1 MKYYDLTISRW
12 FRSALFMIALFT
24 FSVNQISAQQPCSL
38 ACNGSTQVSTD
49 ENCEALIT
57 PDMILNDQT
66 TSCPGSVMPDDFDVT
81 VSNLYGE
88 IDNPITSAYIG
99 QDLYVKVTDLN
110 SGNSCWG
117 NITLED
123 KLGPIIESCP
133 TAPIEV
139 ACSDLSAYEG
149 PVYFDPCEGYKEP
162 VLLRETI
169 TPLNCD
175 PVYVKTVTRVYTAY
189 DSKNNAAPECTIVY
203 NLLRIDFDDV
213 NCPYDYTQYNSINS
227 CAGSRGSLSCDGK
240 WRFGQYGDE
249 YDTDLNGDG
258 VLDKDVYWDDNGNN
272 YPDPEEVGVPTMTTN
287 INGSLEEVPLY
298 PFPDVYCN
306 AVVTFNDIEYP
317 RIGCTKKIVRLWIFR
332 EWHCNDE
339 VLDTIPQVIE
349 IVDDIPPVLEC
360 PGHITTTTNTIMG
373 ATNTHYG
380 SVTCGA
386 NTDIPLPDATDNC
399 STYLTYDITYPGGF
413 ESHYDGTYPVL
424 IPMGVNEV
432 VFTVYDECYNSS
444 SCTVLVDV
452 QDNTPPVTVCDQYT
466 AVSLTTG
473 GEAVVNAYSFDDGS
487 YDDCKTHCM
496 LVQRMTPDDCDCKIP
511 EFCGM
516 DYIGSRDGSYYYMSS
531 YEISAG
537 IAKNRAN
544 AYGGS
549 VVIFD
554 DYAEE
559 QWLLNQV
566 RPTYGDRFWI
576 GMKRFGNGFLWDDH
590 TPLSYTNW
598 SPGNPSGT
606 GGLSW
611 TTVAPNYGNT
621 ILVADGAQV
630 NNFDDMVSNLRLES
644 GPTSS
649 TVDIHW
655 NWYAPSTGS
664 YTEDDGINM
673 KLLHYDGSQW
683 RTIYTERYSGTN
695 TTNTIAP
702 YLDKQNNGF
711 YRFHIPENTPCG
723 TNYFRIAIEDNSF
736 EWDVIQGNFGTNDDS
751 SHYDNADVAF
761 TVASEQCSE
770 DCVMMT
776 PTNQWNDASC
786 YIELPY
792 ILEIK
797 DICGFSEIANF
808 CCSDV
813 GTDQMVTFR
822 VVDIF
827 GNFNDCMVNVDVQ
840 DKVAPSLICPPN
852 TTVDC
857 DAAFDPNNL
866 DAIYG
871 VPVLS
876 DDCGATVSEEGI
888 NDLSSCNLGT
898 YTRVFTA
905 TDDGGRTS
913 TCKQVLTFL
922 NPDPFT
928 PDYDIECPA
937 DVTIVGCMAPEDLG
951 PDVYGYPEFINER
964 CGLLGTDWDDE
975 VFTFN
980 TLNGDAC
987 FKILRTWEVIDWCQP
1002 NMPVFSCVQVIK
1014 VTNGDKPII
1023 TGCEAQEVCTF
1034 DSECLEGFIELEV
1047 SASDSCTSSENLRWR
1062 YEVYAGELGVG
1073 PKSFSNPVREDSGD
1087 GPIANASG
1095 TYPIGS
1101 HIVRWTFFDRC
1112 GNATTCDQEFTIA
1125 NCKAPTAYCINGLA
1139 VDLMPMDLDGNGEP
1153 DFAMVELWAS
1163 DFDAGSH
1170 HVCGYEV
1177 ELSFSPDSLVPNI
1190 TFDCTTR
1197 GDQDVNIYASII
1209 GYDGERITSFCTST
1223 VNVQDNNE
1231 ACMGQMPTVNVGG
1244 NIFTEELENLSDV
1257 EVKLIGSP
1265 LIGTTDDNGEYA
1277 FPDMPMG
1284 GDYIVSPY
1292 YNEDPLNG
1300 VSTLDIIEIQ
1310 RHLLGL
1316 EPISSPYKLI
1326 AADVNR
1332 DYRIS
1337 TLDLLELRKLIL
1349 GIYNEFPDNDSW
1361 RFVDNAYDF
1370 IDPYNPLNED
1380 FKESYLIS
1388 KLETDM
1394 DIDFVAVKIGDV
1406 NDNAVANAAGQSMEI
1421 RESGQTALLM
1431 DDVSFEA
1438 GENISVPV
1446 EIGTANLRGM
1456 QMALEFD
1463 PNVLDIISIDSEN
1476 GNFGADN
1483 YRILEDKVLIS
1494 WNANVDYINDT
1505 ELFTIN
1511 AVAKSNARLIESIA
1525 IGSEALKAEMYDAD
1539 GNISQP
1545 VIKLNDNGSQFA
1557 LYQNTP
1563 NPFTDMTNVSFVLE
1577 QAGNVNIVISDV
1589 QGRTVKQVTEYFNE
1603 GNNTYVLGADEIG
1616 EAGIYYLTM
1625 NTDRQS
1631 ATIKMVVIR

>member
-1 MKYYDLTISRW
+1 MKYFESAIRRWYCCVLTC
-12 FRSALFMIALFT
+12 ALFILTTADNLV
-24 FSVNQISAQQPCSL
+24 SQNPPCSL
-38 ACNGSTQVSTD
+38 ACNGSTQVSLD
-49 ENCEALIT
+49 DNCEAMIT
-57 PDMILNDQT
+57 PDMILNDQN
-66 TSCPGSVMPDDFDVT
+66 TSCPNGNYIVN
-81 VSNLYGE
+81 VSNVYGD
-88 IDNPITSAYIG
+88 IANPVTSPYIG
-99 QDLYVKVTDLN
+99 QDLYVKVTDTN

-139 ACSDLSAYEG
+139 SCSDLSAYEG

-169 TPLNCD
+169 TPLSCD
-175 PVYVKTVTRVYTAY
+175 PLYVKTVTRVYTAY
-189 DSKNNAAPECTIVY
+189 DSKNNPAPECTITY

-213 NCPYDYTQYNSINS
+213 NCPSDYTQFPSINS

-240 WRFGQYGDE
+240 WRFGQYGDT
-249 YDTDLNGDG
+249 YDTDLDGDG
-258 VLDKDVYWDDNGNN
+258 ILDKDVFWDDNGNH
-272 YPDPEEVGVPTMTTN
+272 YPDPEEVGVPTITTN
-287 INGSLEEVPLY
+287 INGFTEELPLY

-306 AVVTFNDIEYP
+306 AVVTYDDIEYP
-317 RIGCTKKIVRLWIFR
+317 KIGCTKKIVRLWILR

-339 VLDTIPQVIE
+339 VLDTISQVLE
-349 IVDDIPPVLEC
+349 IVDDIPPVVEC
-360 PGHITTTTNTIMG
+360 PNYITTTTNTIMG
-373 ATNTHYG
+373 AVNTHYG

-386 NTDIPLPDATDNC
+386 NTYIPLPDATDNC
-399 STYLTYDITYPGGF
+399 SSNLSYDITYPGGF
-413 ESHYDGTYPVL
+413 VGHYDGQQPVV
-424 IPMGVNEV
+424 IPMGSNEV

-444 SCTVLVDV
+444 TCSLIVEV
-452 QDNTPPVTVCDQYT
+452 QDNTPPVTVCDQFT
-466 AVSLTTG
+466 AVSLTAG
-473 GEAVVNAYSFDDGS
+473 GEAVVNAHSFDDGS

-496 LVQRMTPDDCDCKIP
+496 LVRRMTPESCDCKVP
-511 EFCGM
+511 EFCGF
-516 DYIGSRDGSYYYMSS
+516 DYIGENNGSYYYKSDYAISS
-531 YEISAG
+531 T
-537 IAKNRAN
+537 IAKKRAE

-554 DYAEE
+554 TYAEE
-559 QWLLNQV
+559 QWLLNKI
-566 RPTYGDRFWI
+566 RPTFQDRFWI

-590 TPLSYTNW
+590 SHLSYENW

-606 GGLSW
+606 GSTSW
-611 TTVAPNYGNT
+611 TSIAPNNGNT
-621 ILVADGAQV
+621 ILVNDGATV
-630 NNFDDMVSNLRLES
+630 DNTHDMVSNLRLTQ

-655 NWYAPSTGS
+655 DWYAPSTGAF
-664 YTEDDGINM
+664 TELDGINM
-673 KLLHYDGSQW
+673 KLLHYDGTNW
-683 RTIYTERYSGTN
+683 TTIYTERYTGSN
-695 TTNTIAP
+695 TTNTIESL
-702 YLDKQNNGF
+702 LDQTQNGF
-711 YRFHIPENTPCG
+711 YRFHLPDNTPCG
-723 TNYFRIAIEDNSF
+723 VNYFRIAIEDNSF
-736 EWDVIQGNFGTNDDS
+736 EWDVIQGNFATAGNG
-751 SHYDNADVAF
+751 SHFDNADVSF
-761 TVASEQCSE
+761 NVSSPQCAE

-776 PTNQWNDASC
+776 TTNQWNDAAC

-857 DAAFDPNNL
+857 DAIFDPNNL
-866 DAIYG
+866 DAVYG
-871 VPVLS
+871 TPVLS
-876 DDCGATVSEEGI
+876 DDCGATVTEEGI

-913 TCKQVLTFL
+913 SCKQVLTFV
-922 NPDPFT
+922 NSDPFT
-928 PDYDIECPA
+928 PEYDITCPE

-951 PDVYGYPEFINER
+951 PDIYGYPEFVSER

-975 VFTFN
+975 VYTFN
-980 TLNGDAC
+980 STNGDAC
-987 FKILRTWEVIDWCQP
+987 FKILRNWEIIDWCQP
-1002 NMPVFSCVQVIK
+1002 NLPVFSCVQVIK

-1023 TGCEAQEVCTF
+1023 SGCETKEVCTF
-1034 DSECLEGFIELEV
+1034 DSECLDGFIELEV
-1047 SASDSCTSSENLRWR
+1047 TATDSCTDDSDLRWR
-1062 YEVYAGELGVG
+1062 YAVYAGELGVG
-1073 PKSFSNPVREDSGD
+1073 PKYFNNPVREGNGD
-1087 GPIANASG
+1087 GNVANASG
-1095 TYPIGS
+1095 DYPIGT

-1112 GNATTCDQEFTIA
+1112 GNTTTCDQEFTIA

-1177 ELSFSPDSLVPNI
+1177 SLSFSPDSIVPNI
-1190 TFDCTTR
+1190 MFDCTTR
-1197 GDQDVNIYASII
+1197 GDQEVNIYASIE
-1209 GYDGERITSFCTST
+1209 GYDGERIQSFCTST
-1223 VNVQDNNE
+1223 VNVQDNNN
-1231 ACMGQMPTVNVGG
+1231 ACQGQKPVTVNVGG
-1244 NIFTEELENLSDV
+1244 TIFTEDLENLSEV
-1257 EVKLIGSP
+1257 EVTLAGSP
-1265 LIGTTDDNGEYA
+1265 LVGTTNVNGEYA

-1284 GDYIVSPY
+1284 GDYVIKPY
-1292 YNEDPLNG
+1292 YNANPMNG

-1326 AADVNR
+1326 AADVNK

-1349 GIYNEFPDNDSW
+1349 GIYNEFPNNDSW

-1370 IDPYNPLNED
+1370 LDPLNPLNED

-1394 DIDFVAVKIGDV
+1394 DVDFVAVKTGDV
-1406 NDNAVANAAGQSMEI
+1406 NENSVANANGIRMDI
-1421 RESGQTALLM
+1421 RESGKTPLLV
-1431 DDVSFEA
+1431 DNSSFST
-1438 GENISVPV
+1438 GENVSIPV
-1446 EIGTANLRGM
+1446 RIAESAVRGLQMEIELDPSS
-1456 QMALEFD
+1456 LELVNVTSDESSFD
-1463 PNVLDIISIDSEN
+1463 KN
-1476 GNFGADN
+1476 N
-1483 YRILEDKVLIS
+1483 YRIEGNKLLIS
-1494 WNANVDYINDT
+1494 WNADKDFVNHT
-1505 ELFTIN
+1505 TLFAIN
-1511 AVAKSNARLIESIA
+1511 AIARSDAKVLESVSVVS
-1525 IGSEALKAEMYDAD
+1525 GQLKSELYDAN
-1539 GNISQP
+1539 GNISVPFITAQERASEF
-1545 VIKLNDNGSQFA
+1545 VLN
-1557 LYQNTP
+1557 QNTP
-1563 NPFTDMTNVSFVLE
+1563 NPFTDRTEVSFVLE
-1577 QAGNVNIVISDV
+1577 NESMVNIAVSDV
-1589 QGRTVKQVTEYFNE
+1589 QGRVVQRIQRNFGAGLNRYSISANE
-1603 GNNTYVLGADEIG
+1603 LGG
-1616 EAGIYYLTM
+1616 AGVYYLTLH
-1625 NTDRQS
+1625 TDNES